1 MIKFKAYT
9 DQFLKSISLE
19 INDNM
24 IFKNF
29 FMNMGIIDIDDNNL
43 VTIAT
48 TISKSGL
55 NIIVN
60 NYSEQITKVL
70 NEIFEK
76 ECKFI
81 FVLKEAITKEAKNK
95 IKEIS
100 KSIKI
105 SNTVDIQKTFSNYV
119 RCDYNESVYRFA
131 EILINQDKNEF
142 NPIFIFGDSGLGK
155 THLLFAISNEL
166 ISKGLNVIYVNPSN
180 FLRDIQFILQE
191 NNTTKLRELTSE
203 FEKADI
209 VMFDDFQSYGLG
221 NKKVTLNIIFN
232 ILDFRINTKKTTI
245 ICSDRS
251 VDSISSMFDNRIV
264 TRLSMGLQLEIKHP
278 TQTDL
283 LKILNSFIDDS
294 NLNPNLWEKEAKNY
308 IVRNYSRSVRTL
320 MGALSRIKFYKN
332 DIIQKNSKYTLSVVD
347 SILRD
352 IQESKET
359 ITPETI
365 IDYVAKYYKIS
376 KKDIL
381 GKGRQ
386 KEVVLARHI
395 AIYLIRDQ
403 INIPLQQIGR
413 FFGNRDH
420 STILNA
426 IKKIEKES
434 DNPDLSLR
442 RTISAIS
449 DDLYRKK

>member
-1 MIKFKAYT
+1 
-9 DQFLKSISLE
+9 
-19 INDNM
+19 
-24 IFKNF
+24 
-29 FMNMGIIDIDDNNL
+29 
-43 VTIAT
+43 
-48 TISKSGL
+48 
-55 NIIVN
+55 
-60 NYSEQITKVL
+60 
-70 NEIFEK
+70 
-76 ECKFI
+76 
-81 FVLKEAITKEAKNK
+81 
-95 IKEIS
+95 
-100 KSIKI
+100 
-105 SNTVDIQKTFSNYV
+105 
-119 RCDYNESVYRFA
+119 
-131 EILINQDKNEF
+131 
-142 NPIFIFGDSGLGK
+142 
-155 THLLFAISNEL
+155 
-166 ISKGLNVIYVNPSN
+166 
-180 FLRDIQFILQE
+180 
-191 NNTTKLRELTSE
+191 
-203 FEKADI
+203 
-209 VMFDDFQSYGLG
+209 
-221 NKKVTLNIIFN
+221 
-232 ILDFRINTKKTTI
+232 
-245 ICSDRS
+245 
-251 VDSISSMFDNRIV
+251 
-264 TRLSMGLQLEIKHP
+264 
-278 TQTDL
+278 
-283 LKILNSFIDDS
+283 
-294 NLNPNLWEKEAKNY
+294 
-308 IVRNYSRSVRTL
+308 